1 MPSKYAEDYKRT
13 RSYIPRISHEY
24 SHNHPLKQIFK
35 NLEKRLIHEG
45 RVVYDDFTN
54 LNYVRSLFGLIDF
67 ECLIDINEQI
77 CPRFIL
83 EFYSQFRLSYNDDGE
98 IFVEFMFQDQYYSFS
113 LEEFAEILG
122 VPCEGACVFTDK
134 WALYELANGLPGDGP
149 YQTFLPSLD
158 DIITLV
164 RVDREGPVTRVRHKK
179 EIDVIEYQVLTREID
194 PTFKDIETILREN
207 VFGLGGNRDH
217 VPACLCLMIYC
228 IANSLNFNLAYFMAK
243 RMEWVSRQSNLILP
257 YGMFLTKI
265 LTHILNENPEL
276 QNPSYVLY
284 DHVMEPLSS
293 SQERKPRRDR
303 GTRKGRTSTSSTPAF
318 GEPSSSHPTNDD
330 EDVDHN
336 EGNKT
341 MSILLPSPVSY
352 VNSLT
357 NQVPQAFKTT

>member
-1 MPSKYAEDYKRT
+1 
-13 RSYIPRISHEY
+13 
-24 SHNHPLKQIFK
+24 
-35 NLEKRLIHEG
+35 
-45 RVVYDDFTN
+45 
-54 LNYVRSLFGLIDF
+54 
-67 ECLIDINEQI
+67 
-77 CPRFIL
+77 
-83 EFYSQFRLSYNDDGE
+83 
-98 IFVEFMFQDQYYSFS
+98 MFQDQYYSFS

-122 VPCEGACVFTDK
+122 EPCEGACVSTDK
-134 WALYELANGLPGDGP
+134 WALYELANGLPEDGP

-207 VFGLGGNRDH
+207 VFGLGEIG
-217 VPACLCLMIYC
+217 I
-228 IANSLNFNLAYFMAK
+228 I
-243 RMEWVSRQSNLILP
+243 MEWVSRQSNLILP

-284 DHVMEPLSS
+284 DRVMEPLSS

-303 GTRKGRTSTSSTPAF
+303 GTRKGRTATSSTLAF

-336 EGNKT
+336 EGT
-341 MSILLPSPVSY
+341 SHASTPSPVSY

-357 NQVPQAFKTT
+357 NQVPQVF